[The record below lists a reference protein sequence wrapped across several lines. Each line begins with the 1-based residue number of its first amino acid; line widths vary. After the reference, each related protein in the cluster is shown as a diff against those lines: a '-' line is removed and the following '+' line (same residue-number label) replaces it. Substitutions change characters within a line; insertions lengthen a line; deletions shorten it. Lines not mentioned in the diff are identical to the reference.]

1 MSILIGS
8 GLMNLCW
15 RIIANGM
22 TIARIITSPSA
33 IVAARTRS
41 FIFPFSFPFFSG
53 VLSVDLDAPL
63 SVYRL
68 ACSVTTIVAVGI
80 SRYGVLFFALGWPGG
95 SRYCVGVSARW
106 YVVRRWERWRMARL
120 YGFETLRYCPGD
132 WGSERLESGVNGFE
146 REIVEYGDMWK
157 GQWLVLLGL

>member
-8 GLMNLCW
+8 GLMNLCG

-22 TIARIITSPSA
+22 TIARIITSPSV

-41 FIFPFSFPFFSG
+41 FIFPFCIPFFSG

-80 SRYGVLFFALGWPGG
+80 SKYGVPFFAPGWSGG

-106 YVVRRWERWRMARL
+106 YVVRRWERWGMARL
-120 YGFETLRYCPGD
+120 YVFERLRCCSGD
-132 WGSERLESGVNGFE
+132 WESERLESGIDGSEQDIVGFGN
-146 REIVEYGDMWK
+146 VWK
-157 GQWLVLLGL
+157 G